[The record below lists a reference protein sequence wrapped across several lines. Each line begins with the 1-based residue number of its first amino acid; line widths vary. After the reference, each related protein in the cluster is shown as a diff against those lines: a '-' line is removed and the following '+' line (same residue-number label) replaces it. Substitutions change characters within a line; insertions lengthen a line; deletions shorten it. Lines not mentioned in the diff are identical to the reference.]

1 MHQAQKKKIQTP
13 VQQFIEKAREKMKV
27 VAKEFKFQTGLAD
40 QKKKKKKD
48 L

>member
-1 MHQAQKKKIQTP
+1 MNQAQKKKIQTP